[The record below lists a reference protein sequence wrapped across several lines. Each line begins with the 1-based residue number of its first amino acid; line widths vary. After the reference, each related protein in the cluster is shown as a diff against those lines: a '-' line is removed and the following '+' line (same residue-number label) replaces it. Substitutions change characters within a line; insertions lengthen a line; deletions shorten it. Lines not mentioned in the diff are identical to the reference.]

1 MQGEQVGETV
11 GGRDAAVER
20 TRMYSP
26 RVSTA
31 CSPRQL
37 KERANHHQKPGNGT
51 NQGRLAKLE
60 LPLMHRACIR
70 RQRDEK
76 ARWDQ

>member
-37 KERANHHQKPGNGT
+37 KERANHH
-51 NQGRLAKLE
+51 
-60 LPLMHRACIR
+60 HRCPY
-70 RQRDEK
+70 
-76 ARWDQ
+76 DQTGVYPCKKTY

>member
-11 GGRDAAVER
+11 GGRDAAGER

-31 CSPRQL
+31 CSPREL
-37 KERANHHQKPGNGT
+37 KDRANHLGQ
-51 NQGRLAKLE
+51 
-60 LPLMHRACIR
+60 
-70 RQRDEK
+70 
-76 ARWDQ
+76 